1 MATNAQLAARLL
13 RNAADFFRT
22 IGADN
27 PQLNEDMETNA
38 QTYELVADWV
48 ESDPSGQNPLSD
60 AKDEDD

>member
-27 PQLNEDMETNA
+27 PQLNSDMETNA

-48 ESDPSGQNPLSD
+48 ESDPGGENPLSG
-60 AKDEDD
+60 AADEED